1 MNHDRMRGSGPR
13 RNGAIAA
20 MLSMVGCA
28 VSAQTASPSGS
39 TASDPNPYY
48 LGVSQAL
55 TYDTNVFRSPS
66 GPSDLYSSTSLLGGF
81 DQPIGRQRIF
91 GNAIVTANRYRDQ
104 DQLDNESYNV
114 YGGLDWQTINDF
126 SGNFNGG
133 IGRSLAIAPF
143 ASGIVPTSSRNIGD
157 TKNASAVARWGGA
170 ARLSIEGMIAYS
182 DVEYSAPEYVTSNSS
197 TNLAS
202 LGLYYRPGGNVR
214 LGLAGRFTET
224 DSPQAVAVVGG
235 GFQPNTV
242 RGENID
248 FVVDYDLTGL
258 LTTNARISY
267 SKQKNSGLT
276 NADYSGL
283 TGIVSLL
290 YRPTGKLTFNATV
303 AREPGFNSSIYSGV
317 GITFID
323 PTTPVLTPVSGLYQ
337 NNQITNSLTLNVG
350 YLATAKVTANA
361 SLRYAKA
368 RLVTTIQ
375 TASGSQ
381 PAPDTIDILKAAQIG
396 ASWAIAR
403 NWSLGCNLAYERRDV
418 SGATVYDYT
427 ATTVGCAGQYTWR

>member
-1 MNHDRMRGSGPR
+1 MNHDRRRGSSPR

-20 MLSMVGCA
+20 MLGLVGCA
-28 VSAQTASPSGS
+28 ASAQTAAPAAS

-55 TYDTNVFRSPS
+55 TYDTNATRSPS
-66 GPSDLYSSTSLLGGF
+66 GPSDTYSSTSLLGGF

-104 DQLDNESYNV
+104 DQLNNESYNIS
-114 YGGLDWQTINDF
+114 GGLDWQTINDF

-133 IGRSLAIAPF
+133 IGRFLAAPF
-143 ASGIVPTSSRNIGD
+143 ASGVVPTTSRNIGD

-170 ARLSIEGMIAYS
+170 GRLQIEGTVGYS
-182 DVEYSAPEYVTSNSS
+182 DVKYSAPEYVTSNSS
-197 TNLAS
+197 TNLGS
-202 LGLYYRPGGNVR
+202 LGLYYLPGGNVR
-214 LGLAGRFTET
+214 LGIAGRITET
-224 DSPQAVAVVGG
+224 DIPQAVEVVGG

-242 RGENID
+242 RTENID

-258 LTTNARISY
+258 LTTNARLSY
-267 SKQKNSGLT
+267 TKQKNSGLT
-276 NADYSGL
+276 NADFSGL
-283 TGIVSLL
+283 TGTVSLV
-290 YRPTGKLTFNATV
+290 YRATGKLTFNATV

-337 NNQITNSLTLNVG
+337 NNQITNSFNLNVG

-368 RLVTTIQ
+368 RMVTTIQ
-375 TASGSQ
+375 TSSGSQ
-381 PAPDTIDILKAAQIG
+381 PAPDTFDVLKATQIG

-403 NWSLGCNLAYERRDV
+403 NWSMGCSLAYERRDV
-418 SGATVYDYT
+418 SGATVYDYS